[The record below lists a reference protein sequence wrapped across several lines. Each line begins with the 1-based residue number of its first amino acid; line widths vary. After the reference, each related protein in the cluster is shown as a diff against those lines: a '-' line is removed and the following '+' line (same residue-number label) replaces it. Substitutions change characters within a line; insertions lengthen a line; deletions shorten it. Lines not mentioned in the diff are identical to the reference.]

1 MLARGQSH
9 PYLHT
14 DMRTRHLLALL
25 ASGCGLAALAGC
37 AGAPQSQAPQDTTK
51 FTVGNTERFTALD
64 AATQAD
70 ISCTGLQERTLG
82 DGRLE
87 IVASIRNSGAQP
99 ARLHIQ
105 CLFLDAR
112 GLPIGDAGQWQGLS
126 IGAGSTEVERFT
138 APVEGEGR
146 YAIRVRS
153 AR

>member
-1 MLARGQSH
+1 M
-9 PYLHT
+9 T
-14 DMRTRHLLALL
+14 TRHLLLVAASAL
-25 ASGCGLAALAGC
+25 GLAALAGC
-37 AGAPQSQAPQDTTK
+37 AGTGAAQAPQDTTK
-51 FTVGNTERFTALD
+51 FTVENTERFAALD
-64 AATQAD
+64 APTQED

-87 IVASIRNSGAQP
+87 IVASIRNRAEKP
-99 ARLHIQ
+99 MRLQVQ

-112 GLPIGDAGQWQGLS
+112 GLPVGDAGQWQVLE

-138 APVEGEGR
+138 AAIAGEGR